1 MRREAALRFLC
12 RLTAQRDGR
21 RQRRACDPGPSHL
34 AHLGRRAFSLSSRA
48 RPIAPSREWGLPE
61 GSLGLHVPGGVIAPR
76 PPGLVRGAGRGAGH
90 LGQEELTGVRDFETI
105 NHALFLRSSLVGG
118 PGSTH
123 LSVFD
128 SALRALCSTQR
139 GLLVHV
145 GRPHERGALR
155 GERARRRSSRRA
167 RRRTRRQRRR
177 GRPISRHRCRSRC
190 LTRCSTGSRARRTRA
205 KLRSDGPS
213 GLGGRVRSPAGP
225 ALRRSTGVRAR
236 A

>member
-1 MRREAALRFLC
+1 MCAPLLATGHRRV
-12 RLTAQRDGR
+12 GR
-21 RQRRACDPGPSHL
+21 ASPVLPATPFSSPSATISQARASNQSP
-34 AHLGRRAFSLSSRA
+34 SSRPP
-48 RPIAPSREWGLPE
+48 RCF
-61 GSLGLHVPGGVIAPR
+61 IAPR

-90 LGQEELTGVRDFETI
+90 LGQEEITGVRDFETI

>member
-1 MRREAALRFLC
+1 MVGRHSCVHRPRFTMP
-12 RLTAQRDGR
+12 R
-21 RQRRACDPGPSHL
+21 
-34 AHLGRRAFSLSSRA
+34 
-48 RPIAPSREWGLPE
+48 I
-61 GSLGLHVPGGVIAPR
+61 IAPR

>member
-1 MRREAALRFLC
+1 MLVSFRISKFRVAWGFLFERA
-12 RLTAQRDGR
+12 RLAIVRTQRAIHPSHRDITEVDPSVVTRKCHAQRL
-21 RQRRACDPGPSHL
+21 RQQ
-34 AHLGRRAFSLSSRA
+34 
-48 RPIAPSREWGLPE
+48 I
-61 GSLGLHVPGGVIAPR
+61 IAPR

-105 NHALFLRSSLVGG
+105 NHALFLVSSLVGG

>member
-1 MRREAALRFLC
+1 MGQGVQRTRSPSGRGPVPRIYPETRTRDRTQAGRDSAL
-12 RLTAQRDGR
+12 
-21 RQRRACDPGPSHL
+21 
-34 AHLGRRAFSLSSRA
+34 
-48 RPIAPSREWGLPE
+48 
-61 GSLGLHVPGGVIAPR
+61 IAPR
-76 PPGLVRGAGRGAGH
+76 PPGLVRGAGRGAGR

>member
-1 MRREAALRFLC
+1 MNWHALPL
-12 RLTAQRDGR
+12 
-21 RQRRACDPGPSHL
+21 
-34 AHLGRRAFSLSSRA
+34 
-48 RPIAPSREWGLPE
+48 
-61 GSLGLHVPGGVIAPR
+61 IAPR

-105 NHALFLRSSLVGG
+105 NHALFLVSSLVGG

-177 GRPISRHRCRSRC
+177 GRPISRHRCRSCR

>member
-1 MRREAALRFLC
+1 MSIASELR
-12 RLTAQRDGR
+12 A
-21 RQRRACDPGPSHL
+21 
-34 AHLGRRAFSLSSRA
+34 LSSSIR
-48 RPIAPSREWGLPE
+48 RTGPVCEIF
-61 GSLGLHVPGGVIAPR
+61 HVRIIAPR

-177 GRPISRHRCRSRC
+177 GRPISRHRCRSRR

>member
-1 MRREAALRFLC
+1 MLNTPRC
-12 RLTAQRDGR
+12 N
-21 RQRRACDPGPSHL
+21 
-34 AHLGRRAFSLSSRA
+34 
-48 RPIAPSREWGLPE
+48 E
-61 GSLGLHVPGGVIAPR
+61 GYVIAPR
-76 PPGLVRGAGRGAGH
+76 PPGLVRGAGRGAGR

-155 GERARRRSSRRA
+155 GERAVDRLDERAVEPGASDAAASDISS
-167 RRRTRRQRRR
+167 
-177 GRPISRHRCRSRC
+177 PLSLLS
-190 LTRCSTGSRARRTRA
+190 
-205 KLRSDGPS
+205 SDEM
-213 GLGGRVRSPAGP
+213 LDR
-225 ALRRSTGVRAR
+225 
-236 A
+236 